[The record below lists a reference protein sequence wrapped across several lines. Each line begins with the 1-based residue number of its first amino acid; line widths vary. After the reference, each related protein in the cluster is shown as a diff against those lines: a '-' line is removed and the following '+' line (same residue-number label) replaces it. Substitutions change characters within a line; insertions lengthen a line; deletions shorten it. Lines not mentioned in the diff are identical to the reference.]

1 MLANE
6 GDIYMNEDRQQPNKN
21 DILAIDLLD
30 LLATFLRRWKLWLS
44 VMAIFSVL
52 FGAVSFYSYYKENVS
67 RHSED
72 TVDSIKLG
80 LTSQQISKV
89 DQLYNRYQSYKTLF
103 ANNQYYFD
111 HSILMQINPNT
122 VSEKKGRL

>member
-1 MLANE
+1 
-6 GDIYMNEDRQQPNKN
+6 MNEDRQQPNKN